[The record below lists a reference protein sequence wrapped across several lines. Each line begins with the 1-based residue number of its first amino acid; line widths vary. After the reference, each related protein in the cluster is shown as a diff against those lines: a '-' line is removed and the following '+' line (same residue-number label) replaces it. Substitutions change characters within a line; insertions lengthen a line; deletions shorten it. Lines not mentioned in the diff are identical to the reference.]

1 MRSAVS
7 LVALMAVASISRSG
21 RADDAAASCPM
32 HAQHMKEAE
41 AARLDAVNKR
51 GDTGMGFS
59 QQRTVHHFTLLPDG
73 GTIEVSVTDA
83 ADDESRNSIQQHLGH
98 IASAFSSGDFQLP
111 MFIHAQT
118 PPGVPTM
125 RRLKSRIHYSY
136 EATASGGRVRIS
148 AKDAK
153 AIAAVHA
160 FLRFQITDHQT
171 GDVQS
176 VQ

>member
-1 MRSAVS
+1 
-7 LVALMAVASISRSG
+7 
-21 RADDAAASCPM
+21 
-32 HAQHMKEAE
+32 
-41 AARLDAVNKR
+41 
-51 GDTGMGFS
+51 MGFS

-73 GTIEVSVTDA
+73 GAIEVAVTDA
-83 ADDESRNSIQQHLGH
+83 ADDESRNSIQQHLAH

-125 RRLKSRIHYSY
+125 RRLKSRIHYAY
-136 EATASGGRVRIS
+136 EPTSSGGRVRIS
-148 AKDAK
+148 AKDAR
-153 AIAAVHA
+153 AVAAVHA